1 MLSGSL
7 SFPYDTPISQDE
19 ITFNIHREVF
29 HEINRF
35 KYGDVVETAEGNIGL
50 ILTEEDCDKQGFV
63 KYQVMIEGKK
73 YIYSALE
80 LHPLSKK

>member
-1 MLSGSL
+1 MLTGSL
-7 SFPYDTPISQDE
+7 FVEEPIVVDE

-35 KYGDVVETAEGNIGL
+35 KYGDIVETAEGNIGL
-50 ILTEEDCDKQGFV
+50 VLTEEDCDKQGFA
-63 KYQVMIEGKK
+63 KYQIMVEGKK

-80 LHPLSKK
+80 LYPLEKK